1 MIQQCISTFLMLPP
15 FNTVPHIVVTAN
27 HNIISLLFQNINFA
41 IIVNC
46 NVDIWFVTLQ
56 GAVTRRWRTLGL
68 EEKMGPNKMK

>member
-1 MIQQCISTFLMLPP
+1 MLSP

-27 HNIISLLFQNINFA
+27 HKIISLLFQNINFA

-56 GAVTRRWRTLGL
+56 GAVTHRWRTLGL